1 MIINW
6 NHMMS
11 NALSFIVLIYEQ
23 FVLLTLINLSIF
35 SWHQYKGVKI
45 SNNTRMIRVTDIRS

>member
-1 MIINW
+1 
-6 NHMMS
+6 MMS